1 MRHEFHKFTR
11 SDLATASRV
20 IPVGAIRVISVLVG
34 IAACAISCS
43 LSNAQESSPGQAPS
57 PSPTS
62 ISLDKKWE
70 YRVEDDDSSV
80 LVRARS
86 DEPVVRL
93 SSPGTDGSSK
103 GQTGKLVWAP
113 DSRRFAF
120 NYQAGGKYYSCDIY
134 ELAGTKW
141 KKLPDLE
148 KKAAAVRKLM
158 ARAKQK
164 QLKEA
169 GAESVNPIEDVWR
182 VLRWIDNDTFEA
194 LAYSEGGVAMRDSGE
209 AASLITGVLF
219 TVKCDNRGNWN
230 ITGTRELNEEDAM
243 KMFEES
249 ETE

>member
-1 MRHEFHKFTR
+1 MLVR
-11 SDLATASRV
+11 SDREKPV
-20 IPVGAIRVISVLVG
+20 IK
-34 IAACAISCS
+34 
-43 LSNAQESSPGQAPS
+43 LSDPEN
-57 PSPTS
+57 
-62 ISLDKKWE
+62 
-70 YRVEDDDSSV
+70 
-80 LVRARS
+80 
-86 DEPVVRL
+86 
-93 SSPGTDGSSK
+93 DGSLK
-103 GQTGKLVWAP
+103 TKTGKLIWAP
-113 DSRRFAF
+113 DSQRFAF
-120 NYQAGGKYYSCDIY
+120 NYQAGGKYYSCDLY
-134 ELAGTKW
+134 KLTGTKW

>member
-1 MRHEFHKFTR
+1 MQNRKRIFAFV
-11 SDLATASRV
+11 V
-20 IPVGAIRVISVLVG
+20 IV
-34 IAACAISCS
+34 ACTLSCS
-43 LSNAQESSPGQAPS
+43 FSNAQEPSPGQTPS

-62 ISLDKKWE
+62 ISPDKKWE
-70 YRVEDDDSSV
+70 YRVEDDDSAV
-80 LVRARS
+80 LVRS
-86 DEPVVRL
+86 DREKPVIKL
-93 SSPGTDGSSK
+93 SDPENDGSLK
-103 GQTGKLVWAP
+103 TKTGKLIWAP
-113 DSRRFAF
+113 DSQRFAF
-120 NYQAGGKYYSCDIY
+120 NYQAGGKYYSCDLY
-134 ELAGTKW
+134 ELTGTKW

-148 KKAAAVRKLM
+148 KKAGAVRKLM

-164 QLKEA
+164 QLKEV

>member
-1 MRHEFHKFTR
+1 MQNGKRTFAFV
-11 SDLATASRV
+11 V
-20 IPVGAIRVISVLVG
+20 IV
-34 IAACAISCS
+34 ACTLSCS
-43 LSNAQESSPGQAPS
+43 FSHAQEPSSGQTPS

-62 ISLDKKWE
+62 LSPDKKWE
-70 YRVEDDDSSV
+70 YRVEDDDSAV
-80 LVRARS
+80 LVRS
-86 DEPVVRL
+86 DREKPVIKL
-93 SSPGTDGSSK
+93 SDPENDGSLK
-103 GQTGKLVWAP
+103 TKTGKLIWAP
-113 DSRRFAF
+113 DSQRFAF
-120 NYQAGGKYYSCDIY
+120 NYQAGGKYYSCHLY
-134 ELAGTKW
+134 ELTGTKW

-194 LAYSEGGVAMRDSGE
+194 LAYSEGGVAMRDSGQ
-209 AASLITGVLF
+209 AASLIAGVLF
-219 TVKCDNRGNWN
+219 TVKCGNRGNWN

>member
-1 MRHEFHKFTR
+1 MQNRKRIFAFV
-11 SDLATASRV
+11 V
-20 IPVGAIRVISVLVG
+20 IV
-34 IAACAISCS
+34 ACTISCVS
-43 LSNAQESSPGQAPS
+43 SHAQESSPGQTPS

-62 ISLDKKWE
+62 ISPDKKWE
-70 YRVEDDDSSV
+70 YRVEDDDSAV
-80 LVRARS
+80 LVRS
-86 DEPVVRL
+86 DREKPVIKL
-93 SSPGTDGSSK
+93 SDPENDGSLK
-103 GQTGKLVWAP
+103 TKTGKLIWAP
-113 DSRRFAF
+113 DSQRFAF

-134 ELAGTKW
+134 ELTGTKW
-141 KKLPDLE
+141 KKMPDLE

-219 TVKCDNRGNWN
+219 TVRCDNHGNWN

>member
-1 MRHEFHKFTR
+1 MQNRKRIFAFV
-11 SDLATASRV
+11 V
-20 IPVGAIRVISVLVG
+20 IV
-34 IAACAISCS
+34 ACTLSCS
-43 LSNAQESSPGQAPS
+43 FSNAQEPSPGQTPS

-62 ISLDKKWE
+62 ISPDKKWE
-70 YRVEDDDSSV
+70 YRVEDDDSAV
-80 LVRARS
+80 LVRS
-86 DEPVVRL
+86 DREKPVIKL
-93 SSPGTDGSSK
+93 SDPENDGSLK
-103 GQTGKLVWAP
+103 TKTGKLIWAP
-113 DSRRFAF
+113 DSQRFAF
-120 NYQAGGKYYSCDIY
+120 NYQAGGKYYSCDLY
-134 ELAGTKW
+134 ELTGTKW

-148 KKAAAVRKLM
+148 KKAGAVRKLM

>member
-1 MRHEFHKFTR
+1 MQNRKRIFAFV
-11 SDLATASRV
+11 V
-20 IPVGAIRVISVLVG
+20 IV
-34 IAACAISCS
+34 ACTISCVS
-43 LSNAQESSPGQAPS
+43 SNAQGSSPGQTPS

-62 ISLDKKWE
+62 FSPDKKWE
-70 YRVEDDDSSV
+70 YRVEDDDSAV
-80 LVRARS
+80 LARS
-86 DEPVVRL
+86 DREKPVIKL
-93 SSPGTDGSSK
+93 SDPENDGSLK
-103 GQTGKLVWAP
+103 TKTGKLIWAP
-113 DSRRFAF
+113 DSQRFAF
-120 NYQAGGKYYSCDIY
+120 NYQAGGKYYSCDLY
-134 ELAGTKW
+134 ELTGTKW

-194 LAYSEGGVAMRDSGE
+194 LAYWEGGVAMRGSGG

>member
-1 MRHEFHKFTR
+1 MQNRKRIFAFV
-11 SDLATASRV
+11 V
-20 IPVGAIRVISVLVG
+20 IV
-34 IAACAISCS
+34 ACTLSCS
-43 LSNAQESSPGQAPS
+43 FSNAQEPSPGQTPS

-62 ISLDKKWE
+62 ISPDKKWE
-70 YRVEDDDSSV
+70 YRVEDDSAA
-80 LVRARS
+80 LVRSGREKPVIKLS
-86 DEPVVRL
+86 DPEN
-93 SSPGTDGSSK
+93 DGPLK
-103 GQTGKLVWAP
+103 TKTGKLIWAP
-113 DSRRFAF
+113 DSQRFAF
-120 NYQAGGKYYSCDIY
+120 NYQAGGKYYSCDLC
-134 ELAGTKW
+134 ELIGTKW

-194 LAYSEGGVAMRDSGE
+194 LAYSEGGVAMRGSGE

>member
-1 MRHEFHKFTR
+1 MQNRKRIFAFV
-11 SDLATASRV
+11 V
-20 IPVGAIRVISVLVG
+20 IV
-34 IAACAISCS
+34 ACTLLCS
-43 LSNAQESSPGQAPS
+43 FSNAQEPSPGQTPL

-62 ISLDKKWE
+62 VSPDKKWE
-70 YRVEDDDSSV
+70 YRVEDDDSAV
-80 LVRARS
+80 LVRS
-86 DEPVVRL
+86 DREKAVIKL
-93 SSPGTDGSSK
+93 SDPENDSSLK
-103 GQTGKLVWAP
+103 TKTGKLIWAP
-113 DSRRFAF
+113 DSQRFAF
-120 NYQAGGKYYSCDIY
+120 NYQAGGKYYSCDLY
-134 ELAGTKW
+134 ELTGTKW

-164 QLKEA
+164 QWKEA

-182 VLRWIDNDTFEA
+182 LLRWIDNDTFEA

>member
-1 MRHEFHKFTR
+1 MQNRKRIFAFV
-11 SDLATASRV
+11 V
-20 IPVGAIRVISVLVG
+20 IV
-34 IAACAISCS
+34 ACTLSCS
-43 LSNAQESSPGQAPS
+43 FSNAQEPPPGQTPS

-62 ISLDKKWE
+62 ISPDKKWE
-70 YRVEDDDSSV
+70 YRVEDDDSAV
-80 LVRARS
+80 LVRS
-86 DEPVVRL
+86 DREESVIKL
-93 SSPGTDGSSK
+93 SDPEKDGSLK
-103 GQTGKLVWAP
+103 AKTGKLIWAP
-113 DSRRFAF
+113 DSQRFAF
-120 NYQAGGKYYSCDIY
+120 NYQSGGKYYSCDIY

-158 ARAKQK
+158 ARAKQTR
-164 QLKEA
+164 LKEA
-169 GAESVNPIEDVWR
+169 GAEHANPIEDVWR
-182 VLRWIDNDTFEA
+182 VRRWIDNDTFEA
-194 LAYSEGGVAMRDSGE
+194 LAYSEGGVAMRGSGE